1 MLVTMTDREPAL
13 RAILLGASNLRASL
27 PWILDHVR
35 RRAGG
40 PIEAL
45 AACGHGRSYGAPSR
59 FLGVRR
65 LPGIAGCGLWRELGR
80 RPPLPT
86 FALVT
91 DVGNDL
97 AYGAGVEETAGW
109 VAACLDRLAGP
120 ETEIVLTLLPL
131 ARLERLSA
139 RQVRLAA
146 ALLFPGR
153 AVPWPVLLDHA
164 RDLDERLRRLGRERG
179 AHLVEPAADWY
190 GLDPIHLRRRRRREI
205 WSRVISPEVFPEIVG
220 PAPLGRA
227 RIPLLGA
234 AEARLCGIA
243 LRRPQPA
250 VRLADGTTV
259 ALY

>member
-1 MLVTMTDREPAL
+1 MTDREPAL
-13 RAILLGASNLRASL
+13 RAILLGASNLRISL
-27 PWILDHVR
+27 PWIVDRVR

-59 FLGVRR
+59 FLGVRG

-80 RPPLPT
+80 RPPLST

-120 ETEIVLTLLPL
+120 EAEIVLTLLPL

-153 AVPWPVLLDHA
+153 AVPWPALLDRA
-164 RDLDERLRRLGRERG
+164 RDLDERLRRMGREHG
-179 AHLVEPAADWY
+179 ARLVEPAADWY
-190 GLDPIHLRRRRRREI
+190 GLDPIHLRQRRRREI
-205 WSRVISPEVFPEIVG
+205 WTRVVSPEVSPEIIG
-220 PAPLGRA
+220 PDPFRRV

-234 AEARLCGIA
+234 EEVRLCGIA